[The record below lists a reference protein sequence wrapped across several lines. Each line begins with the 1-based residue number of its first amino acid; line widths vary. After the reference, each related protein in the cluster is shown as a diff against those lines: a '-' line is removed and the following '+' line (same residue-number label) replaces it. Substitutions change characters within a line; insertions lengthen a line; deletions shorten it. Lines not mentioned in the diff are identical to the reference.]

1 MKRVLSLGLI
11 VLFFLCGC
19 QEPEEVYPVTNDIT
33 FLLKIEYYNEKY
45 TLNCKRDKN
54 GETTFSVLIPTEL
67 KGYRLI
73 LNGKEITAKYKG
85 LEYTPKEESFF
96 TYDVAATVY
105 RIINSIDTTKKLK
118 FKEGKNSEINSSIDK
133 VDFCFV
139 FSPAGLP
146 LSIRVPEKELNC
158 VFSAVKINSAS

>member
-1 MKRVLSLGLI
+1 MKRVLSFGLI
-11 VLFFLCGC
+11 ILFFLCGC
-19 QEPEEVYPVTNDIT
+19 KKPEEVYPVTNDIT
-33 FLLKIEYYNEKY
+33 FLLNIEYYNEKY
-45 TLNCKRDKN
+45 TLNCKRDKT

-67 KGYRLI
+67 KGYKLI
-73 LNGKEITAKYKG
+73 FNGEKITAKYKG

-105 RIINSIDTTKKLK
+105 RIIDSIDTTKNLK
-118 FKEGKNSEINSSIDK
+118 FKEGKNSEINSSING
-133 VDFCFV
+133 VDFCFA

-146 LSIRVPEKELNC
+146 LSIKVPQKELNC